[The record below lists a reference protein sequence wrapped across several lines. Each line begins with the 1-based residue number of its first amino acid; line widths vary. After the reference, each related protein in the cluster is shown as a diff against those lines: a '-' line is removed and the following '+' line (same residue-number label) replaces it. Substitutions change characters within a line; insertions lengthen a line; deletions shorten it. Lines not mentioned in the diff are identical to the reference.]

1 MKNKMQTYKIIRFYE
16 SRSRTNKVIKKGL
29 TRKQAQTHCSN
40 PETSGG
46 NEKNSSRWFDGFT
59 KE

>member
-1 MKNKMQTYKIIRFYE
+1 MQTYKIIRFYE